1 MNSKYFRSITLALML
16 AFSGVLVVG
25 CGVTPEEYA
34 QLEGLEKEVASLEKQ
49 AASLKDQRSKL
60 EREIAEKN
68 RKLEDCA
75 KLKQETQANLE
86 KLGKK

>member
-1 MNSKYFRSITLALML
+1 ML
-16 AFSGVLVVG
+16 VLSGVLVVG
-25 CGVTPEEYA
+25 CGGVTVEEYA
-34 QLEGLEKEVASLEKQ
+34 QLESLEKEVLSLEKQ

-60 EREIAEKN
+60 EKEIAEKN
-68 RKLEDCA
+68 RKLEECA